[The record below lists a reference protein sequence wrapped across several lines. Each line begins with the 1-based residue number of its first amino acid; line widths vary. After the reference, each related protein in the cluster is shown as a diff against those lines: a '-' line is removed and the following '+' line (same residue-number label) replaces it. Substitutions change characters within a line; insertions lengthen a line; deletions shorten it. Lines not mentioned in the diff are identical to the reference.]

1 MGVGDGGVKHQLHHQ
16 RRVVQSWAQQSKNFI
31 TCLHLSKKQGFFRS
45 LQKENITVK
54 FLARAEQ
61 SVLVLGQLG
70 QHAAHPVLVVLVA
83 VVHRLG
89 SSRVN
94 GYCIVQRE
102 AFINQSPYS

>member
-1 MGVGDGGVKHQLHHQ
+1 M
-16 RRVVQSWAQQSKNFI
+16 
-31 TCLHLSKKQGFFRS
+31 
-45 LQKENITVK
+45 QKENITVK

-83 VVHRLG
+83 VVYRLE

-94 GYCIVQRE
+94 GYYCLRSRPV
-102 AFINQSPYS
+102 SPNVVS